1 MNIQYRLMTQADCL
15 DVAQLLQ
22 ANAQSQQGGLLGEY
36 HLSKVSAMFTNS
48 TSTMIAHDENKIAGI
63 VFSFDCQ
70 SASLPPI
77 AHFIIEQHQAIIE
90 NNWFYG
96 PVCIDTNYRG
106 KNILKGLYN
115 SICACHTGKPI
126 AFINA
131 DNTRSLIAHLKIG
144 MNTVAEFEFQNTPYF
159 LVKGN

>member
-1 MNIQYRLMTQADCL
+1 MNIKYRLMVQADCL
-15 DVAQLLQ
+15 HVTRLLQ

-36 HLSKVSAMFTNS
+36 PLSKVSAMFTNS
-48 TSTMIAHDENKIAGI
+48 ASTMIAHNENIFLGV
-63 VFSFDCQ
+63 VFSFDSQ

-77 AHFIIEQHQAIIE
+77 VHFIIEQYRAIIE

-96 PVCIDTNYRG
+96 PVCIDKNYRG

-131 DNTRSLIAHLKIG
+131 DNTRSLAAHLKIG
-144 MNTVAEFEFQNTPYF
+144 MNNVAEFEFQNTSYI

>member
-1 MNIQYRLMTQADCL
+1 MNIEYRLMTQADCF
-15 DVAQLLQ
+15 DVTQLLQ

-36 HLSKVSAMFTNS
+36 PFAKVSAMFANS
-48 TSTMIAHDENKIAGI
+48 GSTIIAHDENKIAGV
-63 VFSFDCQ
+63 VFSFDIQ

-77 AHFIIEQHQAIIE
+77 ALFIIEQYSAIIK

-96 PVCIDTNYRG
+96 PVCIDANYRG

-115 SICACHTGKPI
+115 HICAYHTGKPI

-131 DNTRSLIAHLKIG
+131 DNTRSLAAHLKIG
-144 MNTVAEFEFQNTPYF
+144 MNNVAQFEFQNMPYF
-159 LVKGN
+159 LVIGN